1 MLRVII
7 GNLRS
12 QHAPPTPA
20 GHQAAPAITTAAR

>member
-7 GNLRS
+7 GSLRS

-20 GHQAAPAITTAAR
+20 GRQAAPAITTAVR